1 MNESIHKRAA
11 IQLNTAER
19 HTDGYLVSRSSC
31 DEKSCVSFPH
41 GNDFSSSEDERSD
54 S

>member
-11 IQLNTAER
+11 IQLNTAE
-19 HTDGYLVSRSSC
+19 GYLVSRSSS
-31 DEKSCVSFPH
+31 EGKSCVSFPH
-41 GNDFSSSEDERSD
+41 GNDFSTSADERSD